1 MKDLKQSDRMSDEAW
16 VLKPNIGGSLSQ
28 NETWW
33 VVKPWEEVQRTGG
46 RTMVMCLEDRNV
58 PPVA

>member
-16 VLKPNIGGSLSQ
+16 VLKPNVGGSLSQ

-58 PPVA
+58 PLVA